1 MSGATIT
8 ARGITILLFD
18 WKRFFFPMD
27 DQSKTG
33 KIFFTVS
40 CIELSNESHGLVGGM
55 TLKYEL
61 NECRSSCNFHRTW
74 SSHFEHF
81 TKRKRCLQRNWQST
95 LSKISNLCLIGLI
108 DASKLNYIPQIFQ
121 SFAGLMPRHLK
132 WQPCG
137 KYLAVITLR
146 RLGCWA
152 RSFAACTDVTLLHST
167 HYTTLRKVPLPW
179 CCFLSRNML
188 RTAFSWVSTFPVMH
202 LKTVLLDEEDLANAW

>member
-1 MSGATIT
+1 MNKERKQIKIHLVVFSEE
-8 ARGITILLFD
+8 FD
-18 WKRFFFPMD
+18 EWRNYYCKRNYYPFVRLEKIFFPNGGSIED
-27 DQSKTG
+27 R

-61 NECRSSCNFHRTW
+61 NECRSSCIFHRTW

-81 TKRKRCLQRNWQST
+81 TKRKRCLQRIWQST
-95 LSKISNLCLIGLI
+95 LSKISNPCLIGLI

-121 SFAGLMPRHLK
+121 SFAGLMPIHLK

-146 RLGCWA
+146 RWVVERGALPLVQMWHYY
-152 RSFAACTDVTLLHST
+152 TIHTVTL
-167 HYTTLRKVPLPW
+167 
-179 CCFLSRNML
+179 
-188 RTAFSWVSTFPVMH
+188 
-202 LKTVLLDEEDLANAW
+202 

>member
-61 NECRSSCNFHRTW
+61 KGMSIQLYF
-74 SSHFEHF
+74 
-81 TKRKRCLQRNWQST
+81 
-95 LSKISNLCLIGLI
+95 
-108 DASKLNYIPQIFQ
+108 PQ
-121 SFAGLMPRHLK
+121 
-132 WQPCG
+132 
-137 KYLAVITLR
+137 
-146 RLGCWA
+146 
-152 RSFAACTDVTLLHST
+152 
-167 HYTTLRKVPLPW
+167 
-179 CCFLSRNML
+179 
-188 RTAFSWVSTFPVMH
+188 
-202 LKTVLLDEEDLANAW
+202 DLVKSL

>member
-8 ARGITILLFD
+8 ARGITFLLFD
-18 WKRFFFPMD
+18 WKRFFFPME

-81 TKRKRCLQRNWQST
+81 TKRKRCLQRNWKST
-95 LSKISNLCLIGLI
+95 FSKISNPCLIGLI
-108 DASKLNYIPQIFQ
+108 DASKLNYIPQ

-132 WQPCG
+132 WKPCG

-146 RLGCWA
+146 HWVVERGALPLVQMWHYY
-152 RSFAACTDVTLLHST
+152 TLHTITLLG
-167 HYTTLRKVPLPW
+167 R
-179 CCFLSRNML
+179 
-188 RTAFSWVSTFPVMH
+188 FPFHGVVFCRGICWGLH
-202 LKTVLLDEEDLANAW
+202 FPE